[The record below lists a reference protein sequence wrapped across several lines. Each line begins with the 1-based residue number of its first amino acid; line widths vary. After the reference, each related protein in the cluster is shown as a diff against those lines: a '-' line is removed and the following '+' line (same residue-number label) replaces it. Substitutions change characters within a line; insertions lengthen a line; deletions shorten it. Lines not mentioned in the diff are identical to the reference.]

1 MELNRSYS
9 TIFFDLDGTISDS
22 YPGIVNSI
30 VYALNKLDLP
40 VPEEAVL
47 KNFLGPPL
55 AESFSKYCG
64 MNKAQAFRTVDV
76 YREYYAEKGIFEIT
90 IYDGLE
96 DALGKLKKAGKTLAV
111 ATSKAEPYAIQIL
124 EHVGLDKYFDFICGA
139 TMDASR
145 VEKPDVISYA
155 LSKLPGTDPSDVLMI
170 GDRRHDAQGAAAFG
184 LGFIGVLYGFGSRDE
199 LAAAGAKYFAAQP
212 YDLVRMIL

>member
-9 TIFFDLDGTISDS
+9 TIFFDLDGTISNS
-22 YPGIVNSI
+22 YTGIVNSI
-30 VYALNKLDLP
+30 IYALNKLDYP

-64 MNKAQAFRTVDV
+64 MDRTQAFRTIDV
-76 YREYYAEKGIFEIT
+76 YREYYAAKGIFEIT
-90 IYDGLE
+90 IYQGLE
-96 DALGKLKKAGKTLAV
+96 DTLKELKDAGKILAV

-124 EHVGLDKYFDFICGA
+124 EHFGLDKYFDYVSGA
-139 TMDASR
+139 TMNASR
-145 VEKPDVISYA
+145 VEKADVINYA
-155 LSKLPGTDPSDVLMI
+155 LSKLPETDPSDVLMI

-184 LGFIGVLYGFGSRDE
+184 LGFIGVLYGFGSREE

-212 YDLVRMIL
+212 NDLIKIIL